1 MQMPYGEVKDTV
13 LELRFSSADYSVAS
27 VMAACREHLDK
38 LNEMQVQF
46 LGTSTELGAGT
57 GGVFRP
63 VDIVAQFEYTGRG
76 DVQETL
82 ERAYL
87 TVWQGIVAT
96 FPSEDVWATS
106 KEAFGAYIRAQ
117 ADLLRA
123 RAEVNRATREE
134 D

>member
-1 MQMPYGEVKDTV
+1 MEMPYGQVKDDV

-46 LGTSTELGAGT
+46 LGTATAIGAGS

-63 VDIVAQFEYTGRG
+63 VDIVAHFEYIG
-76 DVQETL
+76 DGDARPTL
-82 ERAYL
+82 ERAYV
-87 TVWQGIVAT
+87 TVWQGIVST
-96 FPSEDVWATS
+96 FPSEEAWARG
-106 KEAFGAYIRAQ
+106 KEAYGAYIRAQ

-123 RAEVNRATREE
+123 RAEVDRVAREQ